1 MVISVFC
8 RDSVDRCLLMDEL
21 LLFRGMVAAWAVV
34 GVVDVSIAK
43 GCDGCDA
50 IVRRQ
55 CLARPDLDACEAGL

>member
-34 GVVDVSIAK
+34 GVS
-43 GCDGCDA
+43 
-50 IVRRQ
+50 RRQ
-55 CLARPDLDACEAGL
+55 YHQRLRWMRCDSATSVSRKAGLGRL